1 MIQRYDMPGGSI
13 EVALHT
19 GELVP
24 SPDGELM
31 LYSDHVKAMKGLDD
45 GLVAFYGEHLAAMKA
60 LQLDKA
66 ELTAALK
73 RLIASLGGISEHCH
87 EMGLTAEQARKIS
100 RAYAG
105 AQVALVLNP

>member
-31 LYSDHVKAMKGLDD
+31 LHSEHVKAMKELQDK
-45 GLVAFYGEHLAAMKA
+45 LEAVEREVAMC
-60 LQLDKA
+60 QS
-66 ELTAALK
+66 
-73 RLIASLGGISEHCH
+73 RVRVLGN
-87 EMGLTAEQARKIS
+87 A
-100 RAYAG
+100 
-105 AQVALVLNP
+105 P